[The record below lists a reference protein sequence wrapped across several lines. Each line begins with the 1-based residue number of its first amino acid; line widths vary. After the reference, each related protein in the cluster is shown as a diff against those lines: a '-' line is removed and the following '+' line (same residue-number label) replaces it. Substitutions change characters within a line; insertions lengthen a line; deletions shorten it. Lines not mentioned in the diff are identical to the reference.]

1 MVWPSFTKRS
11 ISGKSVFLRQAPHK
25 TVSSLF
31 LKCASCTAPLVL
43 EHGDFEFDVCVIHGG
58 LVRYDHCG
66 SATVWKFA
74 SEAPAPSPQPQ
85 LVASAQEQ
93 QPVATSVAVLD
104 PPRVTTDDSEPP
116 HPAPVPVETLADFI
130 TPADANRRL
139 PRRAKVN
146 YYACVRSETFGDDIV
161 PCIDMSRGGLSFK
174 TKHPYPRSSV
184 VHIAVPF
191 AGEAPQ
197 APASS

>member
-1 MVWPSFTKRS
+1 
-11 ISGKSVFLRQAPHK
+11 
-25 TVSSLF
+25 
-31 LKCASCTAPLVL
+31 L

-58 LVRYDHCG
+58 LVRYCDHCG
-66 SATVWKFA
+66 FAIVWKFA

-116 HPAPVPVETLADFI
+116 HPALIPVGTLADFI

-174 TKHPYPRSSV
+174 TKHSYPRSSV

-197 APASS
+197 APTIFVAAPASSIWHPSLDPNSFAAASPSCHCVNAVGFLSSGQ